1 MGLVLL
7 TGGVR
12 CGKSQLAVR
21 LAADSGR
28 EVVFIATGRDT
39 DPDMAARIQAHRD
52 VRPPAWRTVEEQVAV
67 AEQVEAAPVESCL
80 VVDCLGLWVANLM
93 LAEKPEADVV
103 AGARRLARALARRP
117 AAIVVTNEV
126 GMGVHPQ
133 TPAGRAFRDRL
144 GRVNSV
150 VAAAA
155 DEAYLVVA
163 GRLLPLLEPASAF
176 AQAAHE

>member
-12 CGKSQLAVR
+12 CGKSRLAVQ

-28 EVVFIATGRDT
+28 EVVFIATGRET

-52 VRPPAWRTVEEQVAV
+52 GRPPGWRTVEEQLAV
-67 AEQVEAAPVESCL
+67 ADQVQAAPVESCL

-93 LAEKPEADVV
+93 LAEMSEADVV
-103 AGARRLARALARRP
+103 AEAGRLAQALSGRP

-133 TPAGRAFRDRL
+133 TPAGRAFRDQL

-155 DEAYLVVA
+155 DDAYLVVA
-163 GRLLPLLEPASAF
+163 GRLLPLLEPSSVLAEAGR
-176 AQAAHE
+176 E

>member
-12 CGKSQLAVR
+12 CGKSRLAVQ

-28 EVVFIATGRDT
+28 EVVFIATGRET
-39 DPDMAARIQAHRD
+39 DPDMAARIQAHRAQ
-52 VRPPAWRTVEEQVAV
+52 RPPSWRTVEEQVAV
-67 AEQVEAAPVESCL
+67 AERVQAAPAGSCL

-93 LAEKPEADVV
+93 LAGMAEPDVV
-103 AGARRLARALARRP
+103 AAAQRLAQALSGRRS
-117 AAIVVTNEV
+117 AIVVTNEV

-133 TPAGRAFRDRL
+133 TPAGRAFRDQL

-150 VAAAA
+150 VAEAA

-176 AQAAHE
+176 AEAARE